1 LSQRYSARHKNVHDA
16 NIYDRLDIP
25 GKVTKR
31 YFINQNNLGIGHKT
45 TMDMA
50 CMNILIK
57 INRKYEKI
65 QECIYVQKFR
75 SVLLL
80 SPFLML

>member
-1 LSQRYSARHKNVHDA
+1 
-16 NIYDRLDIP
+16 
-25 GKVTKR
+25 
-31 YFINQNNLGIGHKT
+31 
-45 TMDMA
+45 MA

-65 QECIYVQKFR
+65 QESIYVQKFR

-80 SPFLML
+80 TFFDVIVSEYLHHS